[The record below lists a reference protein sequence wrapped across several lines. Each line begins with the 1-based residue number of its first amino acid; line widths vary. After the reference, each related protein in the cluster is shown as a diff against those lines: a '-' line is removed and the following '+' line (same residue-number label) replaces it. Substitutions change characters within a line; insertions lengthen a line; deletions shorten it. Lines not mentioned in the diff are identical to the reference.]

1 MTWHTFGRGDDSYSA
16 ELLKEHYILQRENK
30 CLVSVKE
37 EYLIQPH
44 TPCRIFN
51 FIPAKTWHLSRFMAK
66 IKMFMDMIRLAPFPD
81 SWRGKSKQFQWWMV
95 HGWNGSFAVPLREI
109 WWNIT
114 TVQAMVDGNKWEDR
128 TFYNFLW
135 NKHILCSTIFPY
147 PK

>member
-1 MTWHTFGRGDDSYSA
+1 MADFRSGRRQLLEESYWRNTI
-16 ELLKEHYILQRENK
+16 YCRDQK
-30 CLVSVKE
+30 CLVYKINILV
-37 EYLIQPH
+37 QPY
-44 TPCRIFN
+44 TPCRIINFN
-51 FIPAKTWHLSRFMAK
+51 PARTWHLSRFMAK
-66 IKMFMDMIRLAPFPD
+66 IKMSMDMIRLAPVPD
-81 SWRGKSKQFQWWMV
+81 SWRGMSKQYQWWMV

-128 TFYNFLW
+128 TFYKFLW